1 MINAY
6 CIWKLFTFLY
16 PRIKI
21 IRMKGFFV
29 ISSTIHLSWSLHMKF
44 LYIFLKFTHK
54 LTLSESLCLSLSAY
68 LSLHD
73 ECLLLLSQFSYL
85 SISLSR
91 WLSGKETTCWCRI
104 HGFDPW
110 VWKIPQRRKWEPTP
124 ALLSG
129 KSRGQG
135 SLVGY
140 NPWGR
145 KESDVTWWLNSN
157 NRIQR
162 KVCNLCDYILLL
174 IFNQLLTAATRSKR
188 SF

>member
-1 MINAY
+1 MGRH
-6 CIWKLFTFLY
+6 LLTGHH
-16 PRIKI
+16 PQP
-21 IRMKGFFV
+21 
-29 ISSTIHLSWSLHMKF
+29 STCKVCTQSGVGCSPWIQ
-44 LYIFLKFTHK
+44 
-54 LTLSESLCLSLSAY
+54 E
-68 LSLHD
+68 
-73 ECLLLLSQFSYL
+73 EEPLLLE
-85 SISLSR
+85 R
-91 WLSGKETTCWCRI
+91 G
-104 HGFDPW
+104 
-110 VWKIPQRRKWEPTP
+110 PQRRSASQLCASRPDGHTAISKPRFSTFNSLTYTKELVGRKWPPTP
-124 ALLSG
+124 VFLPG

-145 KESDVTWWLNSN
+145 KESDVTWRLNSN